1 MGEIKRVLFNKKYIA
16 LLLTIFIA
24 NIAVF
29 QYFQVEALGRM
40 NSEEELEIFIYE
52 LEQKQQ
58 EEHDKFYRKIKEV
71 PRQKANMLEMSI
83 FAEEDS
89 FAYKNIMKTAGDYE
103 RISEVELSE
112 INDYAVDAFLEYDVM
127 YIFGFVLMMFTVTAF
142 LDERKK
148 GLWQIVYTCRG
159 GRLRLLLK
167 RVAIL
172 LGVALVTE
180 TVLVVSTLS
189 VSFMN
194 YGGIGILFDSVQ
206 SVGKLQGFMMPVST
220 LSFLVYYILFLA
232 ASHAVSGLFIWFVLS
247 LIHNGNLGMVV
258 CAIVYVTEFFL
269 NYMISSRNPLSILK
283 YTNLWFFINP
293 RETFTEYTN
302 IMFAGTLLN
311 VREYLTVT
319 LVVLV
324 ILLCAVAVVT
334 GIKTKPF
341 YTPGVIETVLNMISD
356 KMRRLLCHLGG
367 MGYEVYKMLIQKKG
381 ILVIAGFCYL
391 LISNMDTLELLLG
404 SDRIQLDAFYEE
416 YMGEINQES
425 LAAYDSIE
433 EEINM
438 ALEAGESPG
447 EAKLSMFDMLKE
459 QKEYAQKLED
469 RGIKGWF
476 INDRGFE
483 LLFGKLKSGKR
494 MIDGVIVLIAL
505 VLIVA
510 PVYAMEYRSG
520 VKYMIASTKR
530 GRSSIYW
537 RKTFYSIVCAAAF
550 AAVMFFVRF
559 YEVRTKY
566 NLKGLAAP
574 VQNIRIYENVSLNV
588 SIGEYMAL
596 WYGARAMLFVMA
608 TCIVMMISAC
618 VKKQNKVYL
627 LSMLLVPIG
636 LLNGIVEYP
645 IIISI
650 VVSVAISVMCCIR
663 TYNEWTNTGRKIA

>member
-127 YIFGFVLMMFTVTAF
+127 YIFGFVLMLFTVTAF

-247 LIHNGNLGMVV
+247 LIHNGNLGM
-258 CAIVYVTEFFL
+258 I
-269 NYMISSRNPLSILK
+269 
-283 YTNLWFFINP
+283 
-293 RETFTEYTN
+293 
-302 IMFAGTLLN
+302 G
-311 VREYLTVT
+311 
-319 LVVLV
+319 
-324 ILLCAVAVVT
+324 
-334 GIKTKPF
+334 
-341 YTPGVIETVLNMISD
+341 
-356 KMRRLLCHLGG
+356 
-367 MGYEVYKMLIQKKG
+367 
-381 ILVIAGFCYL
+381 
-391 LISNMDTLELLLG
+391 
-404 SDRIQLDAFYEE
+404 
-416 YMGEINQES
+416 
-425 LAAYDSIE
+425 
-433 EEINM
+433 
-438 ALEAGESPG
+438 
-447 EAKLSMFDMLKE
+447 
-459 QKEYAQKLED
+459 
-469 RGIKGWF
+469 
-476 INDRGFE
+476 
-483 LLFGKLKSGKR
+483 
-494 MIDGVIVLIAL
+494 
-505 VLIVA
+505 
-510 PVYAMEYRSG
+510 
-520 VKYMIASTKR
+520 
-530 GRSSIYW
+530 
-537 RKTFYSIVCAAAF
+537 CAASF